1 MGKQER
7 HPSDGGDG
15 PSQGEDRPEEK
26 FGREGGPGS
35 RDDDSFPPEALP
47 HVPMREFL
55 ERTPAR
61 LLAEAA
67 VGAAG
72 GAALSLAFPAA
83 AGPRGVRPGRSV
95 GRTFGPPADAGLRVS
110 HLPGGPVWIGVG
122 PARDAGR
129 LLHCRRR
136 WVLVEELLILGWSCS
151 ASGPWVM
158 GWWPGPWMGGT
169 SGSSPEDSSP
179 DPEKRSAWTEGRSA
193 G

>member
-72 GAALSLAFPAA
+72 GGALSLAFPMAPL
-83 AGPRGVRPGRSV
+83 G
-95 GRTFGPPADAGLRVS
+95 
-110 HLPGGPVWIGVG
+110 PGGFALAGALAAPLALLLTPVSGSLTYRAFRYGLGLALPVTLAVSFI
-122 PARDAGR
+122 AGADGF
-129 LLHCRRR
+129 
-136 WVLVEELLILGWSCS
+136 LVEELLILGVLLFCIGAVGHGLVAS
-151 ASGPWVM
+151 ALDGA
-158 GWWPGPWMGGT
+158 T
-169 SGSSPEDSSP
+169 SGSSPEGPSP
-179 DPEKRSAWTEGRSA
+179 
-193 G
+193 